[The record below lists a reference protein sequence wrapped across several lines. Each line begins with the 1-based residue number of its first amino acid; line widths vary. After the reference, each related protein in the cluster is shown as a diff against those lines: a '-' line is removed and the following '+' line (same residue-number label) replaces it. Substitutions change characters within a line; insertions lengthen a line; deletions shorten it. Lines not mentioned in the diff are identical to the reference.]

1 MYLSYVILF
10 IFGFICLDFFA
21 FFCDSFIELT
31 GLFVECLCLVV
42 LRCLIALNIGFC
54 FYSVCCVF
62 AMGLHKPQNSNS
74 ATGDIE
80 DVKTKIRIGFT
91 SQTCNIE

>member
-1 MYLSYVILF
+1 MVLLV
-10 IFGFICLDFFA
+10 FGFIRLDFFA

-31 GLFVECLCLVV
+31 GLFVKCLCLVV
-42 LRCLIALNIGFC
+42 LRCLIAPNISIY

-62 AMGLHKPQNSNS
+62 TVCFHEPQNSNS

-80 DVKTKIRIGFT
+80 DVKAKIRIGFT
-91 SQTCNIE
+91 SQTCNVE

>member
-1 MYLSYVILF
+1 MILLVF
-10 IFGFICLDFFA
+10 SFICLDFFA

-31 GLFVECLCLVV
+31 GLFVEYLCLVI
-42 LRCLIALNIGFC
+42 LQCLIALNIGFC

-62 AMGLHKPQNSNS
+62 AVSLHKSQNSNS

-80 DVKTKIRIGFT
+80 DVKAKIRIGFT
-91 SQTCNIE
+91 STACNVE